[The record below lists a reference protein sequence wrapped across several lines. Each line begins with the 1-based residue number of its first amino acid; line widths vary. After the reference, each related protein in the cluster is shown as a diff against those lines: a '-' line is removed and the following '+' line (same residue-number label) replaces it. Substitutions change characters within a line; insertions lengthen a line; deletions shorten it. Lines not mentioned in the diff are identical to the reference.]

1 MKKYE
6 FRTATI
12 DSESQ
17 FGSNANNYY
26 VDKLNELG
34 NEGWMVV
41 CKLESIYCG
50 IELLLQREIRY

>member
-6 FRTATI
+6 FITVTI
-12 DSESQ
+12 DSESK
-17 FGSNANNYY
+17 FGSNAKDYY

-34 NEGWMVV
+34 HEGWMVV

-50 IELLLQREIRY
+50 IELLLQREIID